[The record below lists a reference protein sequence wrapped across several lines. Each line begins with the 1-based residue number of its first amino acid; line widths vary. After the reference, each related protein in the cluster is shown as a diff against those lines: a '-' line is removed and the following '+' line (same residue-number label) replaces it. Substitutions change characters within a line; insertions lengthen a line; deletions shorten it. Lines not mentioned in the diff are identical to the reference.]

1 MVERQRGDHE
11 LLATLQHGAIDAEA
25 LLDVGNHVAMS
36 QHGPFGEAGGATGVL
51 QEGEIVVGDLRLD
64 VLQETPLGEGLTHG
78 GGVGQIVF
86 RHQLLDVLDHE
97 VDQGPLGQPQVIP
110 HPGQD
115 NVLDRGVVD
124 HLFQGMGEVG
134 DDDDGFG
141 TGIFELMLQ
150 LARGIERVNV
160 DHDHAGA
167 QDAEHGDGVL
177 QQVRHHHRNPIPF
190 LQLQLVLQVG
200 SKGAGLLFQP
210 AVGDGLAH
218 VDEGGLIGK
227 LGHRGFEHLDQGA
240 VLVWIDLGGDPFR
253 ITFQPAFFHKLLL
266 HN

>member
-1 MVERQRGDHE
+1 M
-11 LLATLQHGAIDAEA
+11 
-25 LLDVGNHVAMS
+25 LDW
-36 QHGPFGEAGGATGVL
+36 
-51 QEGEIVVGDLRLD
+51 
-64 VLQETPLGEGLTHG
+64 
-78 GGVGQIVF
+78 
-86 RHQLLDVLDHE
+86 
-97 VDQGPLGQPQVIP
+97 
-110 HPGQD
+110 
-115 NVLDRGVVD
+115 GVVD

-150 LARGIERVNV
+150 LARGIERVDV
-160 DHDHAGA
+160 DHDHASA

-200 SKGAGLLFQP
+200 SKGAGLLFKT

-227 LGHRGFEHLDQGA
+227 LGYRGLEHLDQGA
-240 VLVWIDLGGDPFR
+240 VLVWINLGRDPFR
-253 ITFQPAFFHKLLL
+253 ITFQPDFFHKLLL